1 MLKAD
6 VITVGT
12 VLGEAGH
19 AFFILDLLHALDAY
33 LAGEYRS
40 QVGKHGADRIINPC
54 SGDEKEQERDHR
66 QTAAAHQNHACEDGC
81 GNA

>member
-6 VITVGT
+6 VITVGK
-12 VLGEAGH
+12 VFGEAGH
-19 AFFILDLLHALDAY
+19 AFFILNLLHALNAY
-33 LAGEYRS
+33 LA
-40 QVGKHGADRIINPC
+40 GKHGADRIIKPC
-54 SGDEKEQERDHR
+54 SGDKKEQERDHR